1 MVRRIGILTSGG
13 DCAGLNAV
21 IRGAALRAA
30 EADCQLVGIR
40 NGTMGLLARPP
51 EADLLGPELADTAVL
66 RRGGTM
72 LGTTNRGDP
81 FAFPMP
87 DGRHVDRSEEVIAGY
102 RLLGLDALIGIGGDG
117 SFAILRRLAKQG
129 GINLVGVPKTI
140 DNDVDL
146 TETSIGFPTAV
157 EVATH
162 ALDQLQPTAAS
173 HSRVMVL
180 ELMGRDAG
188 HIAISAGIAGGAD
201 VVLIPEIPWRLE
213 KVKEKI
219 EALRTAGRN
228 FALIVAAEAVR
239 TESGAPA
246 TVKLSLGEVRY
257 GGIGHYLG
265 HVIAEATGAE
275 TRVMVLGHLQ
285 RGGQPIAQDRVLGSA
300 FGVRA
305 VELVLEGRFDRMVAL
320 WHREVTDVPL
330 DEAIR
335 APRIVERNGTL
346 VRTARGLGI
355 CLGD

>member
-1 MVRRIGILTSGG
+1 MAMRIGILTSGG

-21 IRGAALRAA
+21 IRAAALRAA
-30 EADCQLVGIR
+30 QAGCQLVGIH
-40 NGTMGLLARPP
+40 NGTMGLLTRPP
-51 EADLLGPELADTAVL
+51 QAMTLGPELADTAVL
-66 RRGGTM
+66 RRGGTL
-72 LGTTNRGDP
+72 LGTTNKGDP

-87 DGRHVDRSEEVIAGY
+87 DGRHVDRSAEVIEGY
-102 RLLGLDALIGIGGDG
+102 RMLNLDALIGIGGDG
-117 SFAILRRLAKQG
+117 SFGILRKLAIQG
-129 GINLVGVPKTI
+129 GIKLVAVPKTI

-157 EVATH
+157 AVATQ

-213 KVKEKI
+213 SVKQKI
-219 EALRTAGRN
+219 ESLRLAGRN
-228 FALIVAAEAVR
+228 FALVVAAEAVK
-239 TESGAPA
+239 TEKGQPA
-246 TVKLSLGEVRY
+246 TVRLAQGEVRY

-265 HVIAEATGAE
+265 DAIAEATGAE

-285 RGGQPIAQDRVLGSA
+285 RGGQPNAQDRVLGSS
-300 FGVRA
+300 FGVKA
-305 VELVLEGRFDRMVAL
+305 VELVLDGRFDRMVAL
-320 WHREVTDVPL
+320 WHREITDVALAEVVRGPRVVEL
-330 DEAIR
+330 DGA
-335 APRIVERNGTL
+335 L